1 MSVSGARLGG
11 LLIVAATLVAGCGR
25 PQLPPAATP
34 SRTGGTVSAT
44 VSREARAKFLAG
56 ALSVLDRLD
65 AFDEARAYEQV
76 FDRLNQWSRGA
87 AAADGWR
94 PDPLVASLPDRLKP
108 LARDEA
114 LADMAFDATGDVM
127 ALRDARWLADV
138 SQVARGSAVD
148 DLAVAENLF
157 RWTVRSLALVGDP
170 PMVATGAN
178 PGGRWF
184 LPGEI
189 LLAGRASGAQRAWV
203 FLELLRQAGLEGV
216 MLATGDAATG
226 SLRPWV
232 PAVLSGGEAY
242 LFEPTYG
249 MPIPGPGDSGVATV
263 RQAASDPS
271 ILAGLSLP
279 DRAYPVQADDLAGLT
294 VLVPASPTALSRRM
308 QLVQQALE
316 GDARMQVAVDA
327 SAVAAR
333 AVAALPSGD
342 PQRVGLWEFPWE
354 TLVRRQTERAA
365 LAEAMFKELAV
376 FQVAFTVAASNE
388 SRARGVGVRTVRPL
402 FTARVRE
409 FRGDVDGP
417 DGAKAS
423 YLSARLGRNALS
435 ESLRGVPAEQVDTAR
450 RVYEQMKEDA
460 AYWLGVLTLAEGDA
474 ATAVDYLERMTITAA
489 PDSRWTDAARTNL
502 AAAFVALG
510 RTTDAARLL
519 REDVSPQRY
528 GSRILA
534 DRLERQAAPPAA
546 AALP

>member
-1 MSVSGARLGG
+1 MSRRGVP
-11 LLIVAATLVAGCGR
+11 LLATLLAGVVCGCGR
-25 PQLPPAATP
+25 PTPPPVAAA
-34 SRTGGTVSAT
+34 SRSGGTVSAA

-65 AFDEARAYEQV
+65 AFDESRAYEQV

-87 AAADGWR
+87 AAAADWR
-94 PDPLVASLPDRLKP
+94 PDPLVATLPDRLQP
-108 LARDEA
+108 LARDAA
-114 LADMAFDATGDVM
+114 LADMTFDATGDVM
-127 ALRDARWLADV
+127 ALRDARWLSDV
-138 SQVARGSAVD
+138 SQVARGGAVD

-170 PMVATGAN
+170 PMVPTDAN
-178 PGGRWF
+178 RGGRWF

-189 LLAGRASGAQRAWV
+189 LLAGRASGPQRAWV

-216 MLATGDAATG
+216 MLATGDAAAG

-249 MPIPGPGDSGVATV
+249 MPIPGPDGSGVATV
-263 RQAASDPS
+263 RQAAADPT

-279 DRAYPVQADDLAGLT
+279 DRAYPVQADDLTGLT
-294 VLVPASPTALSRRM
+294 VLVPASPTELSRRM

-316 GDARMQVAVDA
+316 GEARMQVAVDA
-327 SAVAAR
+327 SAVGAR
-333 AVAALPSGD
+333 AVAALPAGD
-342 PQRVGLWEFPWE
+342 PQKVRLWEFPWE
-354 TLVRRQTERAA
+354 TVVRRQTERPA
-365 LAEAMFKELAV
+365 LSEAMFKELAV
-376 FQVAFTVAASNE
+376 FQVAFTVAASSE
-388 SRARGVGVRTVRPL
+388 GRARGVGVRTVRPL

-409 FRGDVDGP
+409 FRGDCDGP
-417 DGAKAS
+417 EGAKAS

-435 ESLRGVPAEQVDTAR
+435 ESLRGVPPEQVDTAR

-474 ATAVDYLERMTITAA
+474 ATAVDYLERMTIEAA

-502 AAAFVALG
+502 ADAFVALG
-510 RTTDAARLL
+510 RTADAVRLL

-534 DRLERQAAPPAA
+534 DRLERQAATPAA
-546 AALP
+546 TDRP